1 MISVR
6 NHPQPLNGN
15 KILLFLFC
23 VSLLV
28 VTSCGTK
35 KKTSTVL
42 KSPDY
47 EKVEEEEK
55 EIEEEK
61 EVVEE
66 EEEVIDNKIALLLPF
81 QLQKIRVESIGKED
95 IRRSALALDFYQ
107 GLHIGLQELA
117 DKGNRFLLDVL
128 DTKDDDIQNQTLAQS
143 EGVVEASLVIG
154 PVFPNE
160 IKAFGRSFGNKKTL
174 QISPLAASLPSEFML
189 PNLVTL
195 TPSINSHANALAKKI
210 EERAK
215 TDDVIILL
223 DVGDSKSKQYISQ
236 VKSKLESEN
245 KLFIKTV
252 NKIEDLTESLEDE
265 SVNHVIC
272 GSNDDFVIS
281 ILMNTLESEYLEEDK
296 NIQLYGHPLWA
307 KMNFRSYDYFSAYNP
322 IITSESHLNEN
333 STAARKFASAY
344 KKEYSV
350 EPSETAYKGYDSA
363 IYFGSLLKKHGD
375 NIEEKITKSDFKGL
389 YSDYSFDFN
398 QSWGYENRSVSY
410 KTFKNGS
417 FQ

>member
-1 MISVR
+1 
-6 NHPQPLNGN
+6 
-15 KILLFLFC
+15 
-23 VSLLV
+23 
-28 VTSCGTK
+28 
-35 KKTSTVL
+35 
-42 KSPDY
+42 
-47 EKVEEEEK
+47 
-55 EIEEEK
+55 
-61 EVVEE
+61 
-66 EEEVIDNKIALLLPF
+66 
-81 QLQKIRVESIGKED
+81 
-95 IRRSALALDFYQ
+95 
-107 GLHIGLQELA
+107 
-117 DKGNRFLLDVL
+117 
-128 DTKDDDIQNQTLAQS
+128 
-143 EGVVEASLVIG
+143 
-154 PVFPNE
+154 
-160 IKAFGRSFGNKKTL
+160 
-174 QISPLAASLPSEFML
+174 
-189 PNLVTL
+189 
-195 TPSINSHANALAKKI
+195 
-210 EERAK
+210 
-215 TDDVIILL
+215 LL

-281 ILMNTLESEYLEEDK
+281 ILMNTLESEYLEDDK
-296 NIQLYGHPLWA
+296 IIQLYGHPLWA